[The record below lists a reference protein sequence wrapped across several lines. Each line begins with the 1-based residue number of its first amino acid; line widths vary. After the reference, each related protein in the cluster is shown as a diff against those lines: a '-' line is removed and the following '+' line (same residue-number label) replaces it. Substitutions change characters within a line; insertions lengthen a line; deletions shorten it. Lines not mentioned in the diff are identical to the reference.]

1 MEPTV
6 TMSLD
11 EFKRME
17 QKIDSLSNEL
27 EALKNAISN
36 ELGIS
41 SSELL
46 DRDHRRRQES
56 FRRQVIGGMPI

>member
-11 EFKRME
+11 TFKEME
-17 QKIDSLSNEL
+17 QKIDSLSDEL
-27 EALKNAISN
+27 EALKSAISN

-46 DRDHRRRQES
+46 DRNHERHKRV
-56 FRRQVIGGMPI
+56 FRAQVMGGMPI